1 MVSTWPC
8 GPIGASILACW
19 ATLGAV
25 KLWNCSLR
33 PTHRKHYGLIF
44 MVLSKKHL
52 VYFALQIGSRSTG
65 RAARQPFGGVGR
77 GRGRG
82 VVLGGPC
89 SGGRVRRWWPVS
101 YPMRASKHYE
111 LCCSQHYE
119 NYRYID
125 KLFHN
130 VEGRPRVQI
139 FIMLCTTSRPGQS
152 TRPVGP
158 AGRPP
163 VRSVGPAG

>member
-1 MVSTWPC
+1 MLESIIHGPLCRRNPTEASTAIERRRAKHIRPAGQPGHRLLVDRPGCPAAFWGC
-8 GPIGASILACW
+8 GAGK
-19 ATLGAV
+19 GE
-25 KLWNCSLR
+25 
-33 PTHRKHYGLIF
+33 
-44 MVLSKKHL
+44 
-52 VYFALQIGSRSTG
+52 
-65 RAARQPFGGVGR
+65 
-77 GRGRG
+77 G